1 MVTDRVVG
9 RKTSNK
15 LKIDG
20 RAIASEPVI
29 LFESRV
35 EYGLGA

>member
-1 MVTDRVVG
+1 MVS
-9 RKTSNK
+9 RKASNK

-35 EYGLGA
+35 ESGLGA